1 MNMKKTLALL
11 LVVTMGL
18 GYAAQVQAGFKI
30 GPRIGLNVN
39 KLSTSGK
46 IGDLFDSSNNCG
58 FTVGVQAEYM
68 TPISLGVDLSLMY
81 TYMDYQVEE
90 DMTGTNQN
98 MHPKFAKNFIEIP
111 LNIKYKIG
119 IPAVKKIFSPYV
131 FTGPS
136 VALKLGKDKGYNMGS
151 INAKTNTK
159 TAQWVWNLGI
169 GLEFINHLQ
178 IGASYGFGMNNIVKD
193 FEVEGTTLQTGEVKA
208 KTGYWTVTAAWLF

>member
-18 GYAAQVQAGFKI
+18 GYAAQAQAGFKI

-90 DMTGTNQN
+90 DVTGTSQN
-98 MHPKFAKNFIEIP
+98 VHPNFAKNFIEIP
-111 LNIKYKIG
+111 LNVKYKIG
-119 IPAVKKIFSPYV
+119 IPIVKKIFAPYV

-136 VALKLGKDKGYNMGS
+136 VALKLGKDKGHDG
-151 INAKTNTK
+151 IKANTR

-178 IGASYGFGMNNIVKD
+178 VGASYGFGMNNIVKD
-193 FEVEGTTLQTGEVKA
+193 FEVAGTSLQTGEVKA

>member
-18 GYAAQVQAGFKI
+18 GYAAQAQAGFKI

-39 KLSTSGK
+39 KLNPDGK
-46 IGDLFDSSNNCG
+46 LWDGSNNCG
-58 FTVGVQAEYM
+58 FTLGVQAEYM
-68 TPISLGVDLSLMY
+68 TPLSLGVDLSLMY
-81 TYMDYQVEE
+81 TYMDYKLEGDISGHE
-90 DMTGTNQN
+90 YKPNL
-98 MHPKFAKNFIEIP
+98 AKNFIEIP

-119 IPAVKKIFSPYV
+119 IPVVKKIFSPYI

-136 VALKLGKDKGYNMGS
+136 VALKLGKDKGYDIEP
-151 INAKTNTK
+151 INANAKANTK
-159 TAQWVWNLGI
+159 TAQWVWNVGV

-193 FEVEGTTLQTGEVKA
+193 FEVKGVNLQAGEVKA

>member
-90 DMTGTNQN
+90 DVTTTKQN
-98 MHPKFAKNFIEIP
+98 VHPNFAKNFIEIP

-119 IPAVKKIFSPYV
+119 IPVVKKIFSPYV

-193 FEVEGTTLQTGEVKA
+193 FEVAGTTLQTGEVKA

>member
-18 GYAAQVQAGFKI
+18 GYAAQAQAGFKI

-39 KLSTSGK
+39 KLNPDGK
-46 IGDLFDSSNNCG
+46 LLDGSNNCG
-58 FTVGVQAEYM
+58 FTLGVQAEYM
-68 TPISLGVDLSLMY
+68 TPLSLGVDLSLMY
-81 TYMDYQVEE
+81 TYMDYKLEGDISGHE
-90 DMTGTNQN
+90 YKPNL
-98 MHPKFAKNFIEIP
+98 AKNFIEIP

-119 IPAVKKIFSPYV
+119 IPVVKKIFSPYI

-136 VALKLGKDKGYNMGS
+136 VALKLGKDKGYDIEP
-151 INAKTNTK
+151 INANAKANTK
-159 TAQWVWNLGI
+159 TAQWVWNVGV

-193 FEVEGTTLQTGEVKA
+193 FEVKGVNLQAGEVKA

>member
-18 GYAAQVQAGFKI
+18 GYAAQAQAGFKI

-39 KLSTSGK
+39 KLSTSG
-46 IGDLFDSSNNCG
+46 GVGQFFDGSNNCG
-58 FTVGVQAEYM
+58 FTLGVQAEYM
-68 TPISLGVDLSLMY
+68 TPLSLGVDLSLMY
-81 TYMDYQVEE
+81 TYMDYKLEGDISGNE
-90 DMTGTNQN
+90 YKPNL
-98 MHPKFAKNFIEIP
+98 AKNFIEIS

-119 IPAVKKIFSPYV
+119 IPVVKKIFSPYI

-136 VALKLGKDKGYNMGS
+136 VALKLGKDKGYDIEP
-151 INAKTNTK
+151 INANAKANTK
-159 TAQWVWNLGI
+159 TAQWVWNVGV

-193 FEVEGTTLQTGEVKA
+193 FEVKGVNLQAGEVKA

>member
-18 GYAAQVQAGFKI
+18 GYAAQAQAGFKI

-39 KLSTSGK
+39 KLSTSG
-46 IGDLFDSSNNCG
+46 GVGQFFDGSNNCG
-58 FTVGVQAEYM
+58 FTLGVQAEYM
-68 TPISLGVDLSLMY
+68 TPLSLGVDLSLMY
-81 TYMDYQVEE
+81 TYMDYKLEGDISGKE
-90 DMTGTNQN
+90 HKPNL
-98 MHPKFAKNFIEIP
+98 AKNFIEIP

-119 IPAVKKIFSPYV
+119 IPVVKKIFSPYI

-136 VALKLGKDKGYNMGS
+136 VALKLGKDKGYDIGP
-151 INAKTNTK
+151 INKKANTK
-159 TAQWVWNLGI
+159 TAQWVWNVGV

-193 FEVEGTTLQTGEVKA
+193 FEVAGANLQAGEVKA

>member
-18 GYAAQVQAGFKI
+18 GYAAQAQAGFKI

-90 DMTGTNQN
+90 DVTTTKQN
-98 MHPKFAKNFIEIP
+98 VHPNFAKNFIEIP
-111 LNIKYKIG
+111 LNVKYKIG
-119 IPAVKKIFSPYV
+119 IPIVKKIFSPYV

-136 VALKLGKDKGYNMGS
+136 VALKLGKDKGHDG
-151 INAKTNTK
+151 IKTNTK

-193 FEVEGTTLQTGEVKA
+193 FEVAGTTLHAGEVKA

>member
-18 GYAAQVQAGFKI
+18 GYAAQAQAGFKI

-58 FTVGVQAEYM
+58 FTLGVQAEYM

-90 DMTGTNQN
+90 DVTTTKQN
-98 MHPKFAKNFIEIP
+98 VHPNFAKNFIEIP

-119 IPAVKKIFSPYV
+119 IPIVKKIFSPYV

-136 VALKLGKDKGYNMGS
+136 VALKLGKDKGHDG
-151 INAKTNTK
+151 IKTNTK

-193 FEVEGTTLQTGEVKA
+193 FEVAGTTLQTGEVKA

>member
-18 GYAAQVQAGFKI
+18 GYAAQAQAGFKI

-39 KLSTSGK
+39 KLNPDGK
-46 IGDLFDSSNNCG
+46 LWDGSNNCG
-58 FTVGVQAEYM
+58 FTLGVQAEYM
-68 TPISLGVDLSLMY
+68 TPLSLGVDLSLMY
-81 TYMDYQVEE
+81 TYMDYKLEGDISGNE
-90 DMTGTNQN
+90 YKPNL
-98 MHPKFAKNFIEIP
+98 AKNFIEIP

-119 IPAVKKIFSPYV
+119 IPVIKKIFSPYI

-136 VALKLGKDKGYNMGS
+136 VALKLGKDKGYDMGS

-159 TAQWVWNLGI
+159 TAQWVWNVGV

-193 FEVEGTTLQTGEVKA
+193 FEVAGVNLQAGEVKA

>member
-18 GYAAQVQAGFKI
+18 GYAAQAQAGFKI

-39 KLSTSGK
+39 KLNHEKGFLSG
-46 IGDLFDSSNNCG
+46 SNNCG

-68 TPISLGVDLSLMY
+68 TPISLGLDLSLMY
-81 TYMDYQVEE
+81 SYMDYKMEGNYSGNE
-90 DMTGTNQN
+90 YN
-98 MHPKFAKNFIEIP
+98 PKFGKNFLEIP

-119 IPAVKKIFSPYV
+119 IPIVKKIFAPYI
-131 FTGPS
+131 FTGPA
-136 VALKLGKDKGYNMGS
+136 VALKLDKDKNS
-151 INAKTNTK
+151 LDIHTK
-159 TAQWVWNLGI
+159 TAQWTWNLGI

-178 IGASYGFGMNNIVKD
+178 IGASYGFGMNNIMKGKEIGGV
-193 FEVEGTTLQTGEVKA
+193 TIQTEQLKA